1 MKHFL
6 VVIFSIINTLFV
18 YAEVYN
24 FQATDVSVRVEKEDG
39 SWSDWTEWTGSN
51 ATMSYDTD
59 KDKVKVITDK
69 NLSFDVYNV
78 TNESD
83 GDGGNVIS
91 LSCVDDN
98 GLKCAIDI
106 RNAKSGGLQV
116 YLRYGDINAV
126 FNVNEPYNIRKLF
139 PNYIPKQKTNSTT
152 IDNNTTNT
160 SLYLYVSKTSI
171 ACSASGTTDYL
182 SVNCNGN
189 WSIQYPSSSMYSATR
204 NGNTITVH
212 ITPNYYTTSRSDFFN
227 VVCGD
232 KVVKVSLSQSGK
244 PSSTSSS
251 TSSAASLSV
260 SKTSIITG
268 SSGTT
273 EYLTVSS
280 NRAWEIQYPTGGMY
294 SVTRSGNTLKVTI
307 YANTSSGT
315 RENFFNVRLA
325 DGSKVI
331 KVKLWQ
337 SGRATTSQSSS
348 TSYGSSSSRSYSGN
362 RASNRSTYHQ
372 SAYQRF
378 INTNGSVAITWFGMS
393 GEIGTGATFTES
405 LLRFR
410 LGPIELRPLDITG
423 GYNFIYGTTYFAY
436 QPILDFYI
444 PTSSDKALYFG
455 AGPSIGS
462 GDREFWFRAEGGL
475 HWEWGV
481 YASSDFYFRYDG
493 MYTAGVSIQWSSA
506 WM

>member
-6 VVIFSIINTLFV
+6 VIIFSIISTLFV

-39 SWSDWTEWTGSN
+39 SWSDWAEWVGSN
-51 ATMSYDTD
+51 ATMSYNTD

-83 GDGGNVIS
+83 GDGGNVIC

-106 RNAKSGGLQV
+106 RNAKSGGLQF

-139 PNYIPKQKTNSTT
+139 PNYIPEQKTNSTT
-152 IDNNTTNT
+152 IDNNNTNT

-204 NGNTITVH
+204 SGNGIQVH
-212 ITPNYYTTSRSDFFN
+212 ITPNTTTTSRSDFFN

-244 PSSTSSS
+244 PSNASSS
-251 TSSAASLSV
+251 TSSAPSLSV
-260 SKTSIITG
+260 SKTSVIIG
-268 SSGTT
+268 PSGTT
-273 EYLTVSS
+273 ENLIVYS

-294 SVTRSGNTLKVTI
+294 SVTRNGNTLKVTI
-307 YANTSSGT
+307 YANTSTGT
-315 RENFFNVRLA
+315 REDFFNVRLV

-348 TSYGSSSSRSYSGN
+348 SYGSSSSRSNYSN
-362 RASNRSTYHQ
+362 NSSTRYTRT
-372 SAYQRF
+372 SAYQRYVHYSGS
-378 INTNGSVAITWFGMS
+378 INVTWIGISAGIGSGMS
-393 GEIGTGATFTES
+393 ILGSTLRCRFGPVEI
-405 LLRFR
+405 R
-410 LGPIELRPLDITG
+410 PIDIAAID
-423 GYNFIYGTTYFAY
+423 YNFVNGDYNFSY
-436 QPILDFYI
+436 QPIIDFHV
-444 PTSSDKALYFG
+444 PVSADKAIYFG
-455 AGPSIGS
+455 AGPSVGLI
-462 GDREFWFRAEGGL
+462 ETNLWFRAEGGL
-475 HWEWGV
+475 HWNWGG
-481 YASSDFYFRYDG
+481 YHASSDFFFRYDG
-493 MYTAGVSIQWSSA
+493 AFMVGLSIQCSSH
-506 WM
+506 W